1 MQTKYKKLKVSHL
14 DKYIEVQEYFG
25 WEVVDQEAIRS
36 DEKVRVTFQRDK
48 AKITDYKTVRRLEK
62 QYYGILKPIP
72 VTLLIF
78 LVLGT
83 GFLLTFLFTKDLLF
97 FAYGFMY
104 NSLTCYC
111 IATYALIV
119 YLLILCRR
127 KKLLATLLHQA
138 SVKTGT
144 NKDWPTRHNIYPEQ
158 ETSWALGQLANR

>member
-1 MQTKYKKLKVSHL
+1 MQTKYKKLSISRL

-25 WEVVDQEAIRS
+25 WEAVDKQAIRS

-48 AKITDYKTVRRLEK
+48 EKLRDYKTVRRLEK

-72 VTLLIF
+72 VTLSIF

-83 GFLLTFLFTKDLLF
+83 GFLLTFLFTKETLF
-97 FAYGFMY
+97 FAYAFMY

-111 IATYALIV
+111 IGFYALVV
-119 YLLILCRR
+119 YLLILARR

-144 NKDWPTRHNIYPEQ
+144 NKEWPTRHNIYPDE
-158 ETSWALGQLANR
+158 ESSWALGQLANR